1 MKLSD
6 LLKFA
11 DSIKESVS
19 DLMAGLEAKFSVSLE
34 SVKAEIKA
42 VEEAHANA
50 ATVEAVEELRAALAA
65 QSMDIRTEIEA
76 KASSGP
82 PVSVKQIFAN
92 GKSVTVELSDGAA
105 ETFEIPVIAGVDG
118 VNGKDGVNGTD
129 GKDGVNGINGV
140 GIKEIQAQEDRVV
153 FMLSNGEDYRI
164 PLPKPEAPAMPAEP
178 RAPIDITD
186 SMIDRNNDLI
196 LTFSNG
202 TTKNVGRIVGRDGVD
217 GKDGIDGKDGRDGL
231 DGVGRPGEDG
241 RDGFGFDDLDVSL
254 MDDKR
259 TVMFRFTKGE
269 NVKEFPIKFPNSIF
283 RGAYAPEMVYEEG
296 DEVAFLGAT
305 YHANAETVGNPPGS
319 SDFWTQKAAPGRSVR
334 GPRGIAGKDG
344 TNGTN
349 GKDLRSFT

>member
-82 PVSVKQIFAN
+82 PVSVKSISAA
-92 GKSVTVELSDGAA
+92 GKALTVELSDGAA

-118 VNGKDGVNGTD
+118 VDGKNGENGTD
-129 GKDGVNGINGV
+129 GKDGANGV

-164 PLPKPEAPAMPAEP
+164 PLPKPEAPATPAEP

-196 LTFSNG
+196 LTFSDG
-202 TTKNVGRIVGRDGVD
+202 TTKNVGRVVGRDGVD
-217 GKDGIDGKDGRDGL
+217 GRDGIDGKDGIDGL
-231 DGVGRPGEDG
+231 EGPRGFAGVDG

-259 TVMFRFTKGE
+259 TVLFRFTKGE

-283 RGAYAPEMVYEEG
+283 RGAYVPETVYEEG

-305 YHANAETVGNPPGS
+305 YHANAETVGNSPGS
-319 SDFWTQKAAPGRSVR
+319 SEFWTQKAAPGRSVR